1 MPAPRS
7 PLAASR
13 AWLIFEAEFPYNDH
27 MIKNV
32 LNTELASCSEALN
45 TGFFRNGRCETCAQD
60 SGMHTVCALM
70 TREFLD
76 FTLRRGNDLCTQRPE
91 FDFPGLRPG
100 DKWCVCLPR
109 WVEALEAGL
118 TPPIILRATHHSVL
132 EYVPLETLTRHA
144 LQPE

>member
-1 MPAPRS
+1 MPRGIES
-7 PLAASR
+7 VFNILLNIGIER
-13 AWLIFEAEFPYNDH
+13 LYNDR

-32 LNTELASCSEALN
+32 LNTELASCCETLN
-45 TGFFRNGRCETCAQD
+45 TGFFRNGRCETSAQD

-76 FTLRRGNDLCTQRPE
+76 FTLDRGNDLCTPRPE

-109 WVEALEAGL
+109 WIEALEAGL
-118 TPPIILRATHHSVL
+118 APPIILRATHHSVL
-132 EYVPLETLTRHA
+132 EYVPLETLARHT